1 MPSAEIPEGMSP
13 DARATW
19 PSRELIDSFLGGG
32 FELHPGETSLIDFDD
47 PEAVTAARAFRDMM
61 GRFCSGVTVVTGMTP
76 DGPVGMTLQSFSS
89 VSLSP
94 QLIMISPAKTARAWP
109 LMQRAGGFCVNV
121 LAADQVELSNLMATK
136 GADKFGSV
144 TWTPAASTG
153 SPVLEGVLGHI
164 DCTIHAVYEAG
175 DHYVVIGRVKDLVSS
190 DKSDPLLFF
199 QGQYR
204 HLSD

>member
-1 MPSAEIPEGMSP
+1 
-13 DARATW
+13 
-19 PSRELIDSFLGGG
+19 
-32 FELHPGETSLIDFDD
+32 
-47 PEAVTAARAFRDMM
+47 
-61 GRFCSGVTVVTGMTP
+61 
-76 DGPVGMTLQSFSS
+76 
-89 VSLSP
+89 
-94 QLIMISPAKTARAWP
+94 
-109 LMQRAGGFCVNV
+109 MQRAGGFCVNV